1 MLGKI
6 KGKRRRG
13 REKMRW
19 LDSITIALDVNM
31 RKLQEIVE
39 DRGAGVLQSMGHK
52 ESDMTQLLSNENS
65 HYCLKFTDEESVA
78 QKSLKPCLT
87 YRVGPHI
94 YKYISDNGL
103 ISRVYKLITAQ

>member
-13 REKMRW
+13 QKRMRW
-19 LDSITIALDVNM
+19 LDSITNTLDVNM

-39 DRGAGVLQSMGHK
+39 DRAAGVLQSMGHK
-52 ESDMTQLLSNENS
+52 ESDTTQLLNNENS
-65 HYCLKFTDEESVA
+65 HCCLKFTNEESVA
-78 QKSLKPCLT
+78 QKSLKTCLA

-94 YKYISDNGL
+94 YKYVSDNGL